1 MDMIAKL
8 PTVASII
15 YRNLYREGTAVQAID
30 NSKDWSWNFT
40 SMLGFDNPEF
50 VELMRMYLTIH
61 RYSMLML
68 ILSEVRVTRSL
79 VLCVVLL
86 DHCLSFCPFSLAI
99 VLSVDLGILITPLV
113 SSNSS

>member
-61 RYSMLML
+61 RYSMLMM

-79 VLCVVLL
+79 VLCVVLCSVTRSL
-86 DHCLSFCPFSLAI
+86 FILLSFFFGYC
-99 VLSVDLGILITPLV
+99 VVC
-113 SSNSS
+113 